1 MTCEFVDACRCS
13 AGRSA
18 PARGAD
24 EGAVKPMRRVV
35 HPGRRLGCNDGACP
49 HELRQESR
57 STVIAEPTRIHPAS
71 SSGLDA
77 YWRAA
82 NYLGAAQ
89 LYLRDNVLLDEPLS
103 PSHIKTS
110 ILGHWG
116 TQPGINLIYAHL
128 NRLICDTGAQIMLVV
143 GPGHGAPALLANL
156 YLEGTLHAFEPA
168 LTEDR
173 AGLTEF
179 VRRFSWPG
187 GAPSHITAGTPGAIH
202 EGGELGFSLS
212 HAFGAAF
219 DQPYLIVACIV
230 GDGEAETGPLAAS
243 WQSNKFLDPATSGA
257 VLPILHLNGVKLSAP
272 TIMGAMSESELE
284 AYFRGL
290 GYDPQFVSVDGDF
303 APHADLITA
312 FDRAYASI
320 RGVQLRARAGTLV
333 GPPRWPVIVLRTPK
347 GMTGPRTLDGK
358 RVEGTFRSHGIP
370 IADPAHN
377 PGHLQALEEW
387 LRSYRPQ
394 DLFER
399 GAPHR
404 RVLNGLPPEAL
415 RMGRNRIANLIDPIK
430 ELALPH
436 TEPYAIAV
444 ERPGAVDDWATSVLG
459 AYLRD
464 VLLANAEAR
473 NFRFFSPDETN
484 SNKLGAIFEVTGRA
498 FVWPSDAPDSG
509 FTRNGRVMEILSEH
523 TCQGWIEGYL
533 LSGRHGVFSSYE
545 AFITIVD
552 SMVAQYAKWL
562 KMSREVPWR

>member
-156 YLEGTLHAFEPA
+156 YLEGTLHAFEPN

-173 AGLTEF
+173 AGLTKF

-202 EGGELGFSLS
+202 EGGELGYSLA

-219 DQPYLIVACIV
+219 DHPDLIVACIV

-243 WQSNKFLDPATSGA
+243 WQSTKFLNPITDGA
-257 VLPILHLNGVKLSAP
+257 VLPILHLNGFKISNP
-272 TIMGAMSESELE
+272 TILARIDHDELE
-284 AYFRGL
+284 HFFL
-290 GYDPQFVSVDGDF
+290 GCGWTPHFVEGDKPEKMHELM
-303 APHADLITA
+303 ATVLDKAIGD
-312 FDRAYASI
+312 I
-320 RGVQLRARAGTLV
+320 RQIQKNARDKNDTTR
-333 GPPRWPVIVLRTPK
+333 PRWPMIVLKSPK
-347 GMTGPRTLDGK
+347 GWTGPKEDDGVK
-358 RVEGTFRSHGIP
+358 VEGTFRSHQVPLLVDAEHPQHVKQLESWMKSYKAEELFDENGRLKP
-370 IADPAHN
+370 E
-377 PGHLQALEEW
+377 LQEL
-387 LRSYRPQ
+387 
-394 DLFER
+394 
-399 GAPHR
+399 APKGSR
-404 RVLNGLPPEAL
+404 
-415 RMGRNRIANLIDPIK
+415 RMGSN
-430 ELALPH
+430 PH
-436 TEPYAIAV
+436 TN
-444 ERPGAVDDWATSVLG
+444 GGLL
-459 AYLRD
+459 LRD
-464 VLLANAEAR
+464 LLMPD
-473 NFRFFSPDETN
+473 FRVHAVS
-484 SNKLGAIFEVTGRA
+484 V
-498 FVWPSDAPDSG
+498 
-509 FTRNGRVMEILSEH
+509 
-523 TCQGWIEGYL
+523 
-533 LSGRHGVFSSYE
+533 
-545 AFITIVD
+545 
-552 SMVAQYAKWL
+552 
-562 KMSREVPWR
+562 